1 MAISSAGIGSGLDVN
16 SIVTQLAA
24 LERRP
29 IEGLQTAAT
38 FMQTQISA
46 FGKVQSL
53 VNTLADSA
61 RAMAKPTLWQQ
72 NTASSS
78 EASVL
83 AATAG
88 ADATPGLYSVD
99 IERVAKAQ
107 VLASGS
113 FTAGETLGTGQL
125 VIDIGSW
132 DAGPPAA
139 FTSNSSVTLE
149 FTESPT
155 LQQVRDRINAAGA
168 GVSAAIV
175 NDASGARLSI
185 TSKATG
191 TTNSVRIQAL
201 DEQGAPLASGLSR
214 LAYANDGNPAALG
227 EVQASVDARV
237 KINGLAVE
245 SASNRISGAIE
256 GLELNVQKTGSATL
270 TVAGDSGSQRKA
282 VQDFVSAFNALN
294 AFLAEQTSYNEST
307 KTGGTLQGDS
317 AAVSLRNQMRSLLQA
332 TGGTSDTFARL
343 SEVGLELQ
351 RDGSIK
357 VNTAKL
363 DAGLAKPAEMEKL
376 LTTVDIASPG
386 RSGLALRFQKFGEAL
401 VGTDGTLST
410 RTSGLQSRL
419 KRNQGDQERIEE
431 RVKRTT
437 ERLYKQYQALD
448 TRVAQLNGLSTL
460 VTQQLAMLNSQFNNR
475 DK

>member
-270 TVAGDSGSQRKA
+270 TVAGDSGS
-282 VQDFVSAFNALN
+282 
-294 AFLAEQTSYNEST
+294 
-307 KTGGTLQGDS
+307 
-317 AAVSLRNQMRSLLQA
+317 
-332 TGGTSDTFARL
+332 
-343 SEVGLELQ
+343 
-351 RDGSIK
+351 
-357 VNTAKL
+357 
-363 DAGLAKPAEMEKL
+363 
-376 LTTVDIASPG
+376 
-386 RSGLALRFQKFGEAL
+386 
-401 VGTDGTLST
+401 
-410 RTSGLQSRL
+410 
-419 KRNQGDQERIEE
+419 
-431 RVKRTT
+431 
-437 ERLYKQYQALD
+437 
-448 TRVAQLNGLSTL
+448 
-460 VTQQLAMLNSQFNNR
+460 
-475 DK
+475 